1 MKNLKKIISIVL
13 LIFGICFIF
22 PNIAFALDYEN
33 GHFEKI
39 QTNLEIE
46 GCPLKLKDGRIL
58 ILDINK
64 SYIFNPKNNTF
75 RETTSTP
82 FGFSY
87 VSNGRV
93 FPAVVLNN
101 GKVFI
106 IGKILE
112 PPFDKFENELY
123 EPIKALFTRDEFRNN
138 PKFASLSAE
147 ERNSIIVSRWKNFRK
162 LPENEKEQVYLPI
175 IRKNSDL
182 LNRYNQYCQLR
193 EKSRRPLLFD
203 PISETYKTIEKLSFN
218 GNYSTLYTPIVKSN
232 NEILIFS
239 DQGEIYEYNFVN
251 SNFIKINSNQ
261 DIHNIEDIQRLNDN
275 ELFLILYKN
284 RYCIYNLNTNK
295 FSSIYELPDP
305 LSYKVTDILKL
316 DNNKLLLIGDIDDQK
331 IYEYDILNK
340 KITPV
345 YTFLFKRAL
354 ESYFRLRPVI
364 IDNKQII
371 IFGGFKNEYNPG
383 LFNTSYK
390 ISNNAEIINLQT
402 YKSKLQSMHY
412 IHAGNRSVILD
423 DGRVLIY
430 GGKNNELYIPK
441 GYQVSKEYSYA
452 NSKY

>member
-1 MKNLKKIISIVL
+1 MKDLKKIISIVL

-295 FSSIYELPDP
+295 FSSIYELPNP
-305 LSYKVTDILKL
+305 FSYKITEILKSE
-316 DNNKLLLIGDIDDQK
+316 NNKLLLIGNRDDQK
-331 IYEYDILNK
+331 IYEYDTLNK
-340 KITPV
+340 EIKPI

-354 ESYFRLRPVI
+354 ASYFPLRPI
-364 IDNKQII
+364 ILDENLMI
-371 IFGGFKNEYNPG
+371 IFGGFKDEYNPG

-390 ISNNAEIINLQT
+390 ISNKAEIINLQT

-441 GYQVSKEYSYA
+441 GYK
-452 NSKY
+452 K

>member
-1 MKNLKKIISIVL
+1 MGLMEVMKKFKNLISIVL

-239 DQGEIYEYNFVN
+239 NHGEIYEYNLINNDFT
-251 SNFIKINSNQ
+251 IINSNKNLG
-261 DIHNIEDIQRLNDN
+261 NIKYVQQLNNN
-275 ELFLILYKN
+275 ELILISYRNK
-284 RYCIYNLNTNK
+284 YCIYNLNTNQY
-295 FSSIYELPDP
+295 SNIYELQTP
-305 LSYKVTDILKL
+305 LITDIIKL
-316 DNNKLLLIGDIDDQK
+316 PNNKFLLFGNRDDQK
-331 IYEYDILNK
+331 IYEYDTLNK
-340 KITPV
+340 EIKPV

-354 ESYFRLRPVI
+354 EEYFPLRPVI

-441 GYQVSKEYSYA
+441 GYK
-452 NSKY
+452 K

>member
-1 MKNLKKIISIVL
+1 MEVMKKFKNLISIVL
-13 LIFGICFIF
+13 LIFGICLIF
-22 PNIAFALDYEN
+22 PNIAFSLDYEN
-33 GHFEKI
+33 GQFETINSNLSI
-39 QTNLEIE
+39 Q
-46 GCPLKLKDGRIL
+46 GCPVKLKDGRIL
-58 ILDINK
+58 ILDTNRN
-64 SYIFNPKNNTF
+64 YIFNPKNNTF
-75 RETTSTP
+75 RETTPTP

-87 VSNGRV
+87 VSNGGM

-112 PPFDKFENELY
+112 PPFDKFEDELY
-123 EPIKALFTRDEFRNN
+123 EPIKAIFTRDELRNN

-175 IRKNSDL
+175 IKKDPNL
-182 LNRYNQYCQLR
+182 LSRYNHYCQLR
-193 EKSRRPLLFD
+193 EKSRRALLFD
-203 PISETYKTIEKLSFN
+203 PNTETFKPINEFRIIN
-218 GNYSTLYTPIVKSN
+218 ENYSNRLTLFVKPDGKV
-232 NEILIFS
+232 LVFS
-239 DQGEIYEYNFVN
+239 RQGFVYQYDFTNKKFDIMN
-251 SNFIKINSNQ
+251 SDTKLK
-261 DIHNIEDIQRLNDN
+261 NIEDIQQLNNN
-275 ELFLILYKN
+275 ELILFLYRN
-284 RYCIYNLNTNK
+284 RYCIYNLGTNQC
-295 FSSIYELPDP
+295 SNIYELPDP

-316 DNNKLLLIGDIDDQK
+316 DNNKLLLIGNRDDQK
-331 IYEYDILNK
+331 IYEYDTLNK
-340 KITPV
+340 EIKPV

-354 ESYFRLRPVI
+354 EEYFPLRPVI

-390 ISNNAEIINLQT
+390 ISNKAEIINLQT

-441 GYQVSKEYSYA
+441 GYK
-452 NSKY
+452 K

>member
-1 MKNLKKIISIVL
+1 MKDLKKIISIVL

-295 FSSIYELPDP
+295 FSSIYELPNP
-305 LSYKVTDILKL
+305 FSYKITEILKSE
-316 DNNKLLLIGDIDDQK
+316 NNKLLLIGNRDDQK
-331 IYEYDILNK
+331 IYEYDIFSK
-340 KITPV
+340 EIKPI

-354 ESYFRLRPVI
+354 ASYFPLRPI
-364 IDNKQII
+364 ILDENLMI
-371 IFGGFKNEYNPG
+371 IFGGFKDEYNPG

-390 ISNNAEIINLQT
+390 ISNKAEIINLQT

-441 GYQVSKEYSYA
+441 GYK
-452 NSKY
+452 K

>member
-1 MKNLKKIISIVL
+1 MEVMKKFKNLISIVL
-13 LIFGICFIF
+13 LIFGICLIF
-22 PNIAFALDYEN
+22 PNIAFSFDYEN
-33 GHFEKI
+33 GQFETINSNLSI
-39 QTNLEIE
+39 Q
-46 GCPLKLKDGRIL
+46 GCPVKLKDGRIL

-295 FSSIYELPDP
+295 FSSIYELPNP
-305 LSYKVTDILKL
+305 FSYKITEILKSE
-316 DNNKLLLIGDIDDQK
+316 NNKLLLIGNRDDQK
-331 IYEYDILNK
+331 IYEYDTLNK
-340 KITPV
+340 EITPV

-390 ISNNAEIINLQT
+390 VSNKAEIINLQT

-412 IHAGNRSVILD
+412 THAGNQNLILD
-423 DGRVLIY
+423 DGRILIY

-441 GYQVSKEYSYA
+441 GYK
-452 NSKY
+452 K

>member
-1 MKNLKKIISIVL
+1 MEVMKDLKKIISIVL

-295 FSSIYELPDP
+295 FSSIYELPNP
-305 LSYKVTDILKL
+305 FSYKITEILKSE
-316 DNNKLLLIGDIDDQK
+316 NNKLLLIGNRDDQK
-331 IYEYDILNK
+331 IYEYDTLNK
-340 KITPV
+340 EIKPV

-354 ESYFRLRPVI
+354 EEYFPLRPVI
-364 IDNKQII
+364 LDENLMI
-371 IFGGFKNEYNPG
+371 IFGGFKDEYNPG

-390 ISNNAEIINLQT
+390 ISNKAEIINLQT

-441 GYQVSKEYSYA
+441 GYK
-452 NSKY
+452 K

>member
-1 MKNLKKIISIVL
+1 MGLMEVMKKFKNLISIVL

-22 PNIAFALDYEN
+22 PNIAVALDYEN
-33 GHFEKI
+33 GQFETINSNLSI
-39 QTNLEIE
+39 Q
-46 GCPLKLKDGRIL
+46 GCPVKLKDGRIL
-58 ILDINK
+58 ILDIDKN
-64 SYIFNPKNNTF
+64 YIFNQKNNTF

-295 FSSIYELPDP
+295 FSSIYELPNP
-305 LSYKVTDILKL
+305 FSYKITEILKSE
-316 DNNKLLLIGDIDDQK
+316 NNKLLLIGNRDDQK
-331 IYEYDILNK
+331 IYEYDTLNK
-340 KITPV
+340 EIKPV

-354 ESYFRLRPVI
+354 EEYFPLRPVI

-441 GYQVSKEYSYA
+441 GYK
-452 NSKY
+452 K

>member
-1 MKNLKKIISIVL
+1 MEVMKKFKKIISIVL

-295 FSSIYELPDP
+295 FSSIYELPNP
-305 LSYKVTDILKL
+305 FSYKITEILKSE
-316 DNNKLLLIGDIDDQK
+316 NNKLLLIGNRDDQK
-331 IYEYDILNK
+331 IYEYDTLNK
-340 KITPV
+340 EIKPV

-354 ESYFRLRPVI
+354 EEYFPLRPVI

-441 GYQVSKEYSYA
+441 GYK
-452 NSKY
+452 K

>member
-1 MKNLKKIISIVL
+1 MEVMKKFKNLISIVL
-13 LIFGICFIF
+13 LIFGICLIF
-22 PNIAFALDYEN
+22 PNIAFSFDYES
-33 GHFEKI
+33 GQFETINSNLSI
-39 QTNLEIE
+39 Q
-46 GCPLKLKDGRIL
+46 GCPVKLKDGRIL

-295 FSSIYELPDP
+295 FSSIYELPNP
-305 LSYKVTDILKL
+305 FSYKITEILKSE
-316 DNNKLLLIGDIDDQK
+316 NNKLLLIGNRDDQK
-331 IYEYDILNK
+331 IYEYDTLNK
-340 KITPV
+340 EIKPV

-354 ESYFRLRPVI
+354 EEYFPLRPVI

-441 GYQVSKEYSYA
+441 GYK
-452 NSKY
+452 K

>member
-1 MKNLKKIISIVL
+1 MEVMKDLKKIISIVL

-261 DIHNIEDIQRLNDN
+261 DIHYIEDIQRLNDN

-295 FSSIYELPDP
+295 FSSIYELPNP
-305 LSYKVTDILKL
+305 FSYKITEILKSE
-316 DNNKLLLIGDIDDQK
+316 NNKLLLIGNRDDQK
-331 IYEYDILNK
+331 IYEYDTLNK
-340 KITPV
+340 EIKPV

-354 ESYFRLRPVI
+354 EEYFPLRPVI

-390 ISNNAEIINLQT
+390 ISNKAEIINLQT

-441 GYQVSKEYSYA
+441 GYK
-452 NSKY
+452 K

>member
-295 FSSIYELPDP
+295 FSSIYELPNP
-305 LSYKVTDILKL
+305 FSYKITEILKSE
-316 DNNKLLLIGDIDDQK
+316 NNKLLLIGNRDDQK
-331 IYEYDILNK
+331 IYEYDTLNK
-340 KITPV
+340 EIKPV

-354 ESYFRLRPVI
+354 EEYFPLRPVI

>member
-1 MKNLKKIISIVL
+1 MGLMEVMKKFKNLISIVL

-64 SYIFNPKNNTF
+64 SYIFNPQNNTF

-87 VSNGRV
+87 VSNGGM

-193 EKSRRPLLFD
+193 EKSRKPLLFD
-203 PISETYKTIEKLSFN
+203 PISETYKTIEKLRLN
-218 GNYSTLYTPIVKSN
+218 GDYSTVYTPFVKSN

-261 DIHNIEDIQRLNDN
+261 DIHNIEDIQQLNNN
-275 ELFLILYKN
+275 ELILFLYRN
-284 RYCIYNLNTNK
+284 RYCIYNLGTNQC
-295 FSSIYELPDP
+295 SNIYELPDP

-316 DNNKLLLIGDIDDQK
+316 DNNKLLLIGDINDQK

-354 ESYFRLRPVI
+354 ASYFPLRPI
-364 IDNKQII
+364 ILDENLMI
-371 IFGGFKNEYNPG
+371 IFGGFKDEYNPG

-390 ISNNAEIINLQT
+390 ISNKAEIINLQT

-441 GYQVSKEYSYA
+441 GYK
-452 NSKY
+452 K

>member
-1 MKNLKKIISIVL
+1 MKKFKNLISIVL

-295 FSSIYELPDP
+295 FSSIYELPNP
-305 LSYKVTDILKL
+305 FSYKITEILKSE
-316 DNNKLLLIGDIDDQK
+316 NNKLLLIGNRDDQK
-331 IYEYDILNK
+331 IYEYDTLNK
-340 KITPV
+340 EIKPV

-354 ESYFRLRPVI
+354 EEYFPLRPVI

-390 ISNNAEIINLQT
+390 VSNKAEIINLQT

-412 IHAGNRSVILD
+412 THAGNQNLILD
-423 DGRVLIY
+423 DGRILIY

-441 GYQVSKEYSYA
+441 GYK
-452 NSKY
+452 K

>member
-1 MKNLKKIISIVL
+1 MEVMKKFKNLISIVL

-112 PPFDKFENELY
+112 PPFDKFKNELY

-295 FSSIYELPDP
+295 FSSIYELPNP
-305 LSYKVTDILKL
+305 FSYKITEILKSE
-316 DNNKLLLIGDIDDQK
+316 NNKLLLIGNRDDQK
-331 IYEYDILNK
+331 IYEYDTLNK
-340 KITPV
+340 EIKPV

-354 ESYFRLRPVI
+354 EEYFPLRPVI

-402 YKSKLQSMHY
+402 YKSKLQNMHY

-441 GYQVSKEYSYA
+441 GYK
-452 NSKY
+452 K

>member
-1 MKNLKKIISIVL
+1 MKKFKNLISIVL

-22 PNIAFALDYEN
+22 PNIAVALDYEN

-295 FSSIYELPDP
+295 FSSIYELPNP
-305 LSYKVTDILKL
+305 FSYKITEILKSE
-316 DNNKLLLIGDIDDQK
+316 NNKLLLIGNRDDQK
-331 IYEYDILNK
+331 IYEYDIFSK
-340 KITPV
+340 EIKPI

-354 ESYFRLRPVI
+354 ASYFPLRPI
-364 IDNKQII
+364 ILDENLMI
-371 IFGGFKNEYNPG
+371 IFGGFKDEYNPG

-390 ISNNAEIINLQT
+390 ISNKAEIINLQT
-402 YKSKLQSMHY
+402 YKSKLQNMHY
-412 IHAGNRSVILD
+412 MHASNPSVILD
-423 DGRVLIY
+423 DGRILIY
-430 GGKNNELYIPK
+430 AGKNSELYIPK
-441 GYQVSKEYSYA
+441 GYK
-452 NSKY
+452 K

>member
-1 MKNLKKIISIVL
+1 MKDLKKIISIVL

-295 FSSIYELPDP
+295 FSSIYELPNP
-305 LSYKVTDILKL
+305 FSYKITEILKSE
-316 DNNKLLLIGDIDDQK
+316 NNKLLLIGNRDDQK
-331 IYEYDILNK
+331 IYEYDTLNK
-340 KITPV
+340 EIKPV

-354 ESYFRLRPVI
+354 EEYFPLRPVI

-371 IFGGFKNEYNPG
+371 IFGGFKDEYNPG

-390 ISNNAEIINLQT
+390 ISNKAEIINLQT

-441 GYQVSKEYSYA
+441 GYK
-452 NSKY
+452 K

>member
-1 MKNLKKIISIVL
+1 MEVMRKFKNLISIVL

-295 FSSIYELPDP
+295 FSSIYELPNP
-305 LSYKVTDILKL
+305 FSYKITEILKSE
-316 DNNKLLLIGDIDDQK
+316 NNKLLLIGNRDDQK
-331 IYEYDILNK
+331 IYEYDTLNK
-340 KITPV
+340 EIKPV

-354 ESYFRLRPVI
+354 ASYFPLRPI
-364 IDNKQII
+364 ILDENLMI
-371 IFGGFKNEYNPG
+371 IFGGFKDEYNPG

-390 ISNNAEIINLQT
+390 ISNKAEIINLQT
-402 YKSKLQSMHY
+402 YKSKLQNMHY
-412 IHAGNRSVILD
+412 MHASNPSVILD
-423 DGRVLIY
+423 DGRILIY
-430 GGKNNELYIPK
+430 AGKNSELYIPK
-441 GYQVSKEYSYA
+441 GYK
-452 NSKY
+452 K

>member
-1 MKNLKKIISIVL
+1 MKDLKKIISIVL

-295 FSSIYELPDP
+295 FSSIYELPNP
-305 LSYKVTDILKL
+305 FSYKITEILKSE
-316 DNNKLLLIGDIDDQK
+316 NNKLLLIGNRDDQK
-331 IYEYDILNK
+331 IYEYDTLNK
-340 KITPV
+340 EIKPV

-354 ESYFRLRPVI
+354 EEYFPLRPVI

-390 ISNNAEIINLQT
+390 ISNKAEIINLQT
-402 YKSKLQSMHY
+402 YKSKLQNMHY
-412 IHAGNRSVILD
+412 IQASNPSVILD
-423 DGRVLIY
+423 DGRILIY

-441 GYQVSKEYSYA
+441 GYK
-452 NSKY
+452 K

>member
-1 MKNLKKIISIVL
+1 MEVMKKFKNLISIVL

-22 PNIAFALDYEN
+22 PNIAVALDYEN
-33 GHFEKI
+33 GQFETINSNLSI
-39 QTNLEIE
+39 Q
-46 GCPLKLKDGRIL
+46 GCPVKLKDGRIL
-58 ILDINK
+58 ILDIDKN
-64 SYIFNPKNNTF
+64 YIFNQKNNTF

-295 FSSIYELPDP
+295 FSSIYELPNP
-305 LSYKVTDILKL
+305 FSYKITEILKSE
-316 DNNKLLLIGDIDDQK
+316 NNKLLLIGNRDDQK
-331 IYEYDILNK
+331 IYEYDTLNK
-340 KITPV
+340 EIKPV

-354 ESYFRLRPVI
+354 EEYFPLRPVI

-441 GYQVSKEYSYA
+441 GYK
-452 NSKY
+452 K

>member
-1 MKNLKKIISIVL
+1 MGLMEVMKKFKNLISIVL
-13 LIFGICFIF
+13 LIFGICLIF
-22 PNIAFALDYEN
+22 PNIAFSFDYEN
-33 GHFEKI
+33 GQFETINSNLSI
-39 QTNLEIE
+39 Q
-46 GCPLKLKDGRIL
+46 GCPVKLKDGRIL
-58 ILDINK
+58 ILDTNRN
-64 SYIFNPKNNTF
+64 YIFNPKNNTF
-75 RETTSTP
+75 RETTPTP

-87 VSNGRV
+87 VSNGGM

-112 PPFDKFENELY
+112 PPFDKFEDELY
-123 EPIKALFTRDEFRNN
+123 EPIKAIFTRDELRNN

-147 ERNSIIVSRWKNFRK
+147 ERNSIIVARWKNFRK

-193 EKSRRPLLFD
+193 EKSRKPLLFD
-203 PISETYKTIEKLSFN
+203 PISETYKTIEKLRLN
-218 GNYSTLYTPIVKSN
+218 GDYSTGYTPFVKSN

-239 DQGEIYEYNFVN
+239 NHGDEYNLINNDFT
-251 SNFIKINSNQ
+251 IINSNKNLG
-261 DIHNIEDIQRLNDN
+261 NIKYVQQLNNN
-275 ELFLILYKN
+275 ELILISYGNK
-284 RYCIYNLNTNK
+284 YCIYNLNTNQY
-295 FSSIYELPDP
+295 SNIYELQTP
-305 LSYKVTDILKL
+305 LITDIIKL
-316 DNNKLLLIGDIDDQK
+316 PNNKFLLFGNRDDQK
-331 IYEYDILNK
+331 IYEYDIFSK
-340 KITPV
+340 EIKPI
-345 YTFLFKRAL
+345 YTFSFKRAL
-354 ESYFRLRPVI
+354 ASYFPLRPI
-364 IDNKQII
+364 ILDENLMI

-390 ISNNAEIINLQT
+390 ISNKAEIINLQT

-441 GYQVSKEYSYA
+441 GYK
-452 NSKY
+452 K

>member
-1 MKNLKKIISIVL
+1 MKKFKNLISIVL

-22 PNIAFALDYEN
+22 PNIAVALDYEN

-64 SYIFNPKNNTF
+64 SYIFNPQNNTF

-295 FSSIYELPDP
+295 FSSIYELPNP
-305 LSYKVTDILKL
+305 FSYKITEILKSE
-316 DNNKLLLIGDIDDQK
+316 NNKLLLIGNRDDQK
-331 IYEYDILNK
+331 IYEYDTLNK
-340 KITPV
+340 EIKPV

-354 ESYFRLRPVI
+354 EEYFPLRPVI

-402 YKSKLQSMHY
+402 YKSKLQNMHY
-412 IHAGNRSVILD
+412 IQASNPSVILN
-423 DGRVLIY
+423 DGRILIY

-441 GYQVSKEYSYA
+441 GYK
-452 NSKY
+452 N

>member
-1 MKNLKKIISIVL
+1 MGLMEVMKDLKKIISIVL

-218 GNYSTLYTPIVKSN
+218 GNYSTLYTPIIKSN

-261 DIHNIEDIQRLNDN
+261 DIHYIEDIQRLNDN

-295 FSSIYELPDP
+295 FSSIYELPNP
-305 LSYKVTDILKL
+305 FSYKITEILKSE
-316 DNNKLLLIGDIDDQK
+316 NNKLLLIGNRDDQK
-331 IYEYDILNK
+331 IYEYDTLNK
-340 KITPV
+340 EIKPV

-354 ESYFRLRPVI
+354 EEYFPLRPVI

-441 GYQVSKEYSYA
+441 GYK
-452 NSKY
+452 K

>member
-1 MKNLKKIISIVL
+1 MKDLKKIISIVL

-284 RYCIYNLNTNK
+284 KYCIYNLNTNK
-295 FSSIYELPDP
+295 FSSIYELPNP
-305 LSYKVTDILKL
+305 FSYKITEILKSE
-316 DNNKLLLIGDIDDQK
+316 NNKLLLIGNRDDQK
-331 IYEYDILNK
+331 IYEYDTLNK
-340 KITPV
+340 EIKPV

-354 ESYFRLRPVI
+354 EEYFPLRPVI

-402 YKSKLQSMHY
+402 YKSKLQNMHY

-441 GYQVSKEYSYA
+441 GYK
-452 NSKY
+452 K

>member
-1 MKNLKKIISIVL
+1 MEVMKKFKNLISIVL

-22 PNIAFALDYEN
+22 PNIAVALDYEN
-33 GHFEKI
+33 GQFETINSNLSI
-39 QTNLEIE
+39 Q
-46 GCPLKLKDGRIL
+46 GCPVKLKDGRIL
-58 ILDINK
+58 ILDTNRN
-64 SYIFNPKNNTF
+64 YIFNPKNNTF
-75 RETTSTP
+75 RETTPTP

-147 ERNSIIVSRWKNFRK
+147 ERNSIIVARWKNFRK

-182 LNRYNQYCQLR
+182 LNRYNHYCQLR
-193 EKSRRPLLFD
+193 EKSRRALLFD
-203 PISETYKTIEKLSFN
+203 PNTETFKPINEFRIIN
-218 GNYSTLYTPIVKSN
+218 ENYSNRLTLFVKPDGKV
-232 NEILIFS
+232 LVFS
-239 DQGEIYEYNFVN
+239 RQGFVYQYDFTNKKFDIMN
-251 SNFIKINSNQ
+251 SDTKLK
-261 DIHNIEDIQRLNDN
+261 NIEDIQQLNNN
-275 ELFLILYKN
+275 ELILFLYRN
-284 RYCIYNLNTNK
+284 RYCIYNLGTNQC
-295 FSSIYELPDP
+295 SNIYELPDP

-354 ESYFRLRPVI
+354 ASYFPLRPI
-364 IDNKQII
+364 ILDENLMI
-371 IFGGFKNEYNPG
+371 IFGGFKDEYNPG

-390 ISNNAEIINLQT
+390 ISNKAEIINLQT

-441 GYQVSKEYSYA
+441 GYK
-452 NSKY
+452 K

>member
-1 MKNLKKIISIVL
+1 MGLMEVMKKFKNLISIVL

-58 ILDINK
+58 ILDTNRN
-64 SYIFNPKNNTF
+64 YIFNPKNNTF
-75 RETTSTP
+75 RETTPTP

-87 VSNGRV
+87 VSNGGM

-112 PPFDKFENELY
+112 PPFDKFEDELY
-123 EPIKALFTRDEFRNN
+123 EPIKAIFTRDELRNN

-147 ERNSIIVSRWKNFRK
+147 ERNSIIVARWKNFRK

-193 EKSRRPLLFD
+193 EKSRKPLLFD
-203 PISETYKTIEKLSFN
+203 PISETFKPINEFRIIN
-218 GNYSTLYTPIVKSN
+218 ENYSNRLTLFVKPDGKV
-232 NEILIFS
+232 LVFS
-239 DQGEIYEYNFVN
+239 RQGFVYQYDFTNKKFDIMN
-251 SNFIKINSNQ
+251 SDTELK
-261 DIHNIEDIQRLNDN
+261 NIEDIQQLNNN
-275 ELFLILYKN
+275 ELILFLYRN
-284 RYCIYNLNTNK
+284 RYCIYNLGTNQC
-295 FSSIYELPDP
+295 SNIYELPDP

-316 DNNKLLLIGDIDDQK
+316 DNNKLLLIGDINDQK

-354 ESYFRLRPVI
+354 ASYFPLRPI
-364 IDNKQII
+364 ILDENLMI
-371 IFGGFKNEYNPG
+371 IFGGFKDEYNPG

-390 ISNNAEIINLQT
+390 ISNKAEIINLQT

-423 DGRVLIY
+423 DGRILIY

-441 GYQVSKEYSYA
+441 GYK
-452 NSKY
+452 K

>member
-1 MKNLKKIISIVL
+1 MMRKYILKVL
-13 LIFGICFIF
+13 TIFILLFGIFINS
-22 PNIAFALDYEN
+22 PNYSFSFDYEN
-33 GHFEKI
+33 GQFETINSNLSI
-39 QTNLEIE
+39 Q
-46 GCPLKLKDGRIL
+46 GCPVKLKDGRIL
-58 ILDINK
+58 ILDIDKN
-64 SYIFNPKNNTF
+64 YIFDPKTNKF
-75 RETTSTP
+75 KETKPTP

-87 VSNGRV
+87 VSNGGM

-295 FSSIYELPDP
+295 FSSIYELPNP
-305 LSYKVTDILKL
+305 FSYKITEILKSE
-316 DNNKLLLIGDIDDQK
+316 NNKLLLIGNRDDQK
-331 IYEYDILNK
+331 IYEYDTLNK
-340 KITPV
+340 EIKPI

-354 ESYFRLRPVI
+354 ASYFPLRPI
-364 IDNKQII
+364 ILDENLMI
-371 IFGGFKNEYNPG
+371 IFGGFKDEYNPG

-390 ISNNAEIINLQT
+390 ISNKAEIINLQT
-402 YKSKLQSMHY
+402 YKSKLQNMHY

-441 GYQVSKEYSYA
+441 GYK
-452 NSKY
+452 K

>member
-1 MKNLKKIISIVL
+1 MEVMKKFKKIISIVL

-295 FSSIYELPDP
+295 FSSIYELPNP

-390 ISNNAEIINLQT
+390 VSNKAEIINLQT

-441 GYQVSKEYSYA
+441 GYK
-452 NSKY
+452 K

>member
-1 MKNLKKIISIVL
+1 MEVMRKYILKVL
-13 LIFGICFIF
+13 TIFILLFGIFINS
-22 PNIAFALDYEN
+22 PNYSFSFDYEN
-33 GHFEKI
+33 GQFETINSNLSI
-39 QTNLEIE
+39 Q
-46 GCPLKLKDGRIL
+46 GCPVKLKDGRIL
-58 ILDINK
+58 ILDIDKN
-64 SYIFNPKNNTF
+64 YIFDPKTNKF
-75 RETTSTP
+75 KETKPTP

-295 FSSIYELPDP
+295 FSSIYELPNP
-305 LSYKVTDILKL
+305 FSYKITEILKSE
-316 DNNKLLLIGDIDDQK
+316 NNKLLLIGNRDDQK

-390 ISNNAEIINLQT
+390 VSNKAEIINLQT

-412 IHAGNRSVILD
+412 THAGNQNLILD
-423 DGRVLIY
+423 DGRILIY
-430 GGKNNELYIPK
+430 GGINNELYIPK
-441 GYQVSKEYSYA
+441 GYKKIKE
-452 NSKY
+452 

>member
-1 MKNLKKIISIVL
+1 MKDLKKIISIVL

-295 FSSIYELPDP
+295 FSSIYELPNP
-305 LSYKVTDILKL
+305 FSYKITEILKSE
-316 DNNKLLLIGDIDDQK
+316 NNKLLLIGNRDDQK
-331 IYEYDILNK
+331 IYEYDTLNK
-340 KITPV
+340 EIKPV
-345 YTFLFKRAL
+345 YNFLFKRSL
-354 ESYFRLRPVI
+354 ESYFPLRHI
-364 IDNKQII
+364 IFDNKQMI

-390 ISNNAEIINLQT
+390 VSNKAEIINLQT

-441 GYQVSKEYSYA
+441 GYK
-452 NSKY
+452 K

>member
-1 MKNLKKIISIVL
+1 MGLMEVMKKFKNLISIVL

-295 FSSIYELPDP
+295 FSSIYELPNP
-305 LSYKVTDILKL
+305 FSYKITEILKSE
-316 DNNKLLLIGDIDDQK
+316 NNKLLLIGNRDDQK
-331 IYEYDILNK
+331 IYEYDTLNK
-340 KITPV
+340 EIKPV

-354 ESYFRLRPVI
+354 EEYFPLRPVI

-402 YKSKLQSMHY
+402 YKSKLQNMHY
-412 IHAGNRSVILD
+412 IQSSNPSVILD
-423 DGRVLIY
+423 DGRILIY

-441 GYQVSKEYSYA
+441 GYK
-452 NSKY
+452 N